1 MIEKSTIARNIEA
14 LAKQQGLSLRELAR
28 RSGLSNP
35 TISAIVNRGAMP
47 RAKNA
52 AAIAAALGVT
62 VDDLYNP
69 SLIIRT
75 PVKGTVKGFPVP
87 LLTLDQIGE
96 ICKTAEA
103 KAAIKPTAWLPEVP
117 FAECSDS
124 TIVAVYAEGSALD
137 PEIATGDLL
146 YVKGVPFLDETA
158 KAKASEGNYVIA
170 FAEGIERPVV
180 RIFIKSDTG
189 KDWLIADNPHYPGEK
204 NLRLEKILGVVVAKS
219 AKLV

>member
-1 MIEKSTIARNIEA
+1 MIEKSTIARNIES

-75 PVKGTVKGFPVP
+75 
-87 LLTLDQIGE
+87 
-96 ICKTAEA
+96 
-103 KAAIKPTAWLPEVP
+103 
-117 FAECSDS
+117 
-124 TIVAVYAEGSALD
+124 
-137 PEIATGDLL
+137 
-146 YVKGVPFLDETA
+146 FLDATA
-158 KAKASEGNYVIA
+158 KAKASEGNYVVA